1 MWYHDGHHWVDDEN
15 KDKFFDWYEGYQKQN
30 PQKAS
35 IKEKLLPIAWH
46 QSRYW
51 DWCVPEDEKQGIKK
65 LWR

>member
-1 MWYHDGHHWVDDEN
+1 MWHDDGDHWDDDKN
-15 KDKFFDWYEGYQKQN
+15 KDKFFDWYEGYQKGK

-35 IKEKLLPIAWH
+35 IKEELSPIDWD

-51 DWCVPEDEKQGIKK
+51 GWCVPEDEKQGIKK